1 MFGFIKVAFI
11 IILASIVNVS
21 NHTKCVSLSN
31 QPCLARSPIHTDEYY
46 VGLHYFLFMV
56 NSDGRNGNCNSLNS
70 PFDRICVP
78 IKTEDV
84 NVCVF
89 NMITRKNESKTIAK
103 HFLCE
108 WKFKFD
114 GRKCKS
120 NQKWNNDK
128 CQCQCKYQ
136 KKRRCKKRLVPAACA
151 CENGKY

>member
-46 VGLHYFLFMV
+46 VGLHYFPFMV

-89 NMITRKNESKTIAK
+89 NMITRK
-103 HFLCE
+103 
-108 WKFKFD
+108 
-114 GRKCKS
+114 CKS

>member
-1 MFGFIKVAFI
+1 MISNFDWVKSVSVFGVEK
-11 IILASIVNVS
+11 SS
-21 NHTKCVSLSN
+21 SVSLSN

-46 VGLHYFLFMV
+46 TVLHYFPFMV

-70 PFDRICVP
+70 PFERICVP

-84 NVCVF
+84 SVCVF
-89 NMITRKNESKTIAK
+89 NMIARKNESKTIAK

-128 CQCQCKYQ
+128 C
-136 KKRRCKKRLVPAACA
+136 
-151 CENGKY
+151 

>member
-46 VGLHYFLFMV
+46 VGLHYFPFMV
-56 NSDGRNGNCNSLNS
+56 NSDGRNGNCNSLYS

-108 WKFKFD
+108 
-114 GRKCKS
+114 
-120 NQKWNNDK
+120 
-128 CQCQCKYQ
+128 
-136 KKRRCKKRLVPAACA
+136 
-151 CENGKY
+151 